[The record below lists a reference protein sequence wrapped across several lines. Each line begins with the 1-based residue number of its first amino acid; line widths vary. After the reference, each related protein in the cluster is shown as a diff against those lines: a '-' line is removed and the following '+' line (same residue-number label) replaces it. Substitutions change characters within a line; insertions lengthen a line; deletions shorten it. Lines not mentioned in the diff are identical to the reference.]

1 MVRLS
6 IKGRLEGMEEDKFQK
21 LGEFKRWWWWRY
33 TRREE
38 EMRSRKR
45 GK

>member
-21 LGEFKRWWWWRY
+21 
-33 TRREE
+33 TRGVQEVVVE
-38 EMRSRKR
+38 IHKK
-45 GK
+45 GGGNAK